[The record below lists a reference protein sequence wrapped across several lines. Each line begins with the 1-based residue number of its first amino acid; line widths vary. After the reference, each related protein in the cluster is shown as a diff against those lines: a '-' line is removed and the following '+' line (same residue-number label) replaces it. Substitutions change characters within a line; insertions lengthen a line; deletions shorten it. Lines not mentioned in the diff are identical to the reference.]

1 MKKTNLKCN
10 DMNTNS
16 FEHPAEAVHV
26 SPGGGLL
33 GVEVVYDDGAAQPRP
48 VQGIAESSL
57 HLTRMTQVLL
67 SGLRWR
73 GHCSTAALQQLGDAD
88 THCTVIMGAPSNSA
102 AGAWPT

>member
-10 DMNTNS
+10 DMNTHS

-26 SPGGGLL
+26 APGGGLL
-33 GVEVVYDDGAAQPRP
+33 GVEVVDDDCAAQPRP
-48 VQGIAESSL
+48 VQGVTQRSL

-73 GHCSTAALQQLGDAD
+73 GHCSTAA
-88 THCTVIMGAPSNSA
+88 
-102 AGAWPT
+102 AGGCRHSLHSDDGSSE